1 MAERESRSQNRKMAK
16 RRVIG
21 IYRDLDM
28 FLKSDGYRKD
38 LEIELEKSNP
48 GFIKDI
54 DKRIIDMEKS
64 DHGIVIA
71 GETSAGKST
80 LINMILQKNI
90 FIGHTIE
97 STSTICKI
105 RNLDRVRIITKRKDG
120 QIDEPELDLTER
132 CDLTSERGVKLLRT
146 HLTELTDRTLSER
159 SVDFEF
165 VDVGFPI
172 PFLKGNAILV
182 DTPGI
187 GGSGDVT
194 PKLMEYLPN
203 AVSFIFV
210 INIDS
215 AGGMQS
221 DRLPV
226 ILNSIIETQIKNEM
240 PCFDPEDV
248 IFITNKWDS
257 IRSQFDVDKE
267 REELWE
273 KIKIELKKKW
283 PNVKDSHI
291 FRMNFLDV
299 DLDADNENTST
310 KEFKKFQ
317 DVLFANVEKANDIR
331 IKRHFGV
338 LQELLKNVSKGI
350 NARLQLGKKNA
361 KEQHD
366 LRKIHL
372 QSLQNLKMEC
382 KTMRQTVPTKID
394 KAIEVIVNECFVYM
408 SSESGKEHILNPQ
421 CRIPMMDVPWTLGF
435 FSEEIKSRITI
446 YIEAFLQSPD
456 VLQKFDDI
464 KHEMFEFYKRVS
476 VDLSSMEADWTY
488 VKKHEFSCDKS
499 MEDPFKK
506 FDELPLPL
514 KISMLAVSI
523 VIKAAVVVCLLLI
536 SPDLGSMN
544 TDKTKREV
552 IDRVYYANIAS
563 IRSQIHQH
571 FKERSG
577 KALNLLVK
585 EMFERWL
592 PNQINFLETMIQE
605 LLDSREEILASIESI
620 SYLASKLEVMRMS
633 ADDLQSTLMD
643 EI

>member
-1 MAERESRSQNRKMAK
+1 MGRQS
-16 RRVIG
+16 VID
-21 IYRDLDM
+21 IYRALAM

-80 LINMILQKNI
+80 LLNMILQKNI
-90 FIGHTIE
+90 FIGHTME

-105 RNLDRVRIITKRKDG
+105 RNLDRVRIITKRKDE
-120 QIDEPELDLTER
+120 QIEEPEIDLTDR
-132 CDLTSERGVKLLRT
+132 CDLTSERGVELLRT
-146 HLTELTDRTLSER
+146 HLEKLTDKTSSEN
-159 SVDFEF
+159 SVEFEC

-187 GGSGDVT
+187 GGTGDVT

-226 ILNSIIETQIKNEM
+226 ILHSINETQIKNEM

-257 IRSQFDVDKE
+257 IRSQFDVEKE

-273 KIKIELKKKW
+273 KIKIDLKKKW

-291 FRMNFLDV
+291 FRMNVLDV
-299 DLDADNENTST
+299 DLGADNENTST
-310 KEFKKFQ
+310 KEFKKFK
-317 DVLFANVEKANDIR
+317 DILFANVEKANDIR
-331 IKRHFGV
+331 IKRHFGF
-338 LQELLKNVSKGI
+338 LQALLKNVSKGL
-350 NARLQLGKKNA
+350 NARLELGKKSA
-361 KEQHD
+361 KEQHA
-366 LRKIHL
+366 LKKIHL
-372 QSLQNLKMEC
+372 QSLQKLKMEC
-382 KTMRQTVPTKID
+382 KTMRQTVPKKID

-408 SSESGKEHILNPQ
+408 SSESGKRHILNPT
-421 CRIPMMDVPWTLGF
+421 CRTPMIDVPWTSVF
-435 FSEEIKSRITI
+435 FIEEIKSRINI

-456 VLQKFDDI
+456 VSQKFVDI
-464 KHEMFEFYKRVS
+464 RTEIIDFYKRVS
-476 VDLSSMEADWTY
+476 GDLSSFEADWAC
-488 VKKHEFSCDKS
+488 VKKDEFSNRKS
-499 MEDPFKK
+499 MVDPFKT
-506 FDELPLPL
+506 FDEFPFAL
-514 KISMLAVSI
+514 KISMIAVSI
-523 VIKAAVVVCLLLI
+523 VITAAVATVCLLLFN
-536 SPDLGSMN
+536 PVFVPALMFTN
-544 TDKTKREV
+544 TVDVKREV
-552 IDRVYYANIAS
+552 IDSVYNANIAS
-563 IRSQIHQH
+563 VRSQIQRHLE
-571 FKERSG
+571 ERCG
-577 KALNLLVK
+577 NALNLLVNK
-585 EMFERWL
+585 VSNFLL
-592 PNQINFLETMIQE
+592 PNRIHFLETMIQQ
-605 LLDSREEILASIESI
+605 LSDSREEILASIQSI
-620 SYLASKLEVMRMS
+620 SFLRSKLNAMRTS
-633 ADDLQSTLMD
+633 AEDLQSTLMD
-643 EI
+643 EMQN

>member
-1 MAERESRSQNRKMAK
+1 MAK

-38 LEIELEKSNP
+38 LEVELEKSKP
-48 GFIKDI
+48 GFINDI
-54 DKRIIDMEKS
+54 DMRIIDMEKS

-80 LINMILQKNI
+80 LINKILQKKI

-105 RNLDRVRIITKRKDG
+105 RNLDRVRIITKCKDEQ
-120 QIDEPELDLTER
+120 QIDEPEIDLTEK
-132 CDLTSERGVKLLRT
+132 CDLTSECGVELLRT
-146 HLTELTDRTLSER
+146 HLTELTDRTLSDR
-159 SVDFEF
+159 SFDFEF

-257 IRSQFDVDKE
+257 IRSQFDVEKE

-273 KIKIELKKKW
+273 KIKMDLKKKW

-299 DLDADNENTST
+299 DLDSDNENTST

-331 IKRHFGV
+331 IKRHFGF
-338 LQELLKNVSKGI
+338 LQELLKIVSKGL
-350 NARLQLGKKNA
+350 NARLTLGKKSA
-361 KEQHD
+361 KEQHAMQ
-366 LRKIHL
+366 KIHL

-382 KTMRQTVPTKID
+382 KTMRQTVPKQID
-394 KAIEVIVNECFVYM
+394 QAIEVIVNECFVYM
-408 SSESGKEHILNPQ
+408 SSESGKEHILNPK
-421 CRIPMMDVPWTLGF
+421 CRTRMMDVPWTLGF
-435 FSEEIKSRITI
+435 FVEEIKSRINI

-456 VLQKFDDI
+456 VLQKFEDI
-464 KHEMFEFYKRVS
+464 KNEIIGFYKRVS
-476 VDLSSMEADWTY
+476 VDLSSLEADWTY

-499 MEDPFKK
+499 MGDHSEA
-506 FDELPLPL
+506 FDECPLPL
-514 KISMLAVSI
+514 KIAMLAVSI
-523 VIKAAVVVCLLLI
+523 VITAAVAVCLFLI
-536 SPDLGSMN
+536 SPVLGPALVLMKN
-544 TDKTKREV
+544 DDNKKRKV
-552 IDRVYYANIAS
+552 IDKVYNANMAS
-563 IRSQIHQH
+563 IRSQIRQH
-571 FKERSG
+571 LKERCG
-577 KALNLLVK
+577 NALNLLVEK
-585 EMFERWL
+585 VSKRLL
-592 PNQINFLETMIQE
+592 PNRINAIETMIQQ
-605 LLDSREEILASIESI
+605 LSDSREEILANIESI
-620 SYLASKLEVMRMS
+620 SYLASRLETMRIS
-633 ADDLQSTLMD
+633 AEDLQSILMD